1 MSPKRRGQRRGR
13 CHQAV
18 VRRHGSTDSNA
29 RREDF
34 VAGPAFAVAGIPTA
48 GGALRRAPD
57 VLDGCGHSGW
67 KDDLLTLAAPDLARS
82 G

>member
-13 CHQAV
+13 YHQAV
-18 VRRHGSTDSNA
+18 VRRHGSTDANA
-29 RREDF
+29 RAR
-34 VAGPAFAVAGIPTA
+34 G
-48 GGALRRAPD
+48 LRRRPGLRRGWNPDRGWRASKAPD
-57 VLDGCGHSGW
+57 GLDGRGHSGW